1 MTSQTIMNYE
11 TSPKCVVGL
20 QCSFFIDLSSL
31 LSLSS
36 LLFIITFITIIQTPI
51 ISNLFIFVSHIIF
64 NLPYI
69 FFPTSIRKLF
79 LIILQD
85 VFEIEITFTT
95 LEY

>member
-11 TSPKCVVGL
+11 TSPKCVVGF
-20 QCSFFIDLSSL
+20 QCSFFIDLS
-31 LSLSS
+31 SLSS

-64 NLPYI
+64 NLSYI
-69 FFPTSIRKLF
+69 FFPTSVRKLF

-85 VFEIEITFTT
+85 VFEIKITFPN